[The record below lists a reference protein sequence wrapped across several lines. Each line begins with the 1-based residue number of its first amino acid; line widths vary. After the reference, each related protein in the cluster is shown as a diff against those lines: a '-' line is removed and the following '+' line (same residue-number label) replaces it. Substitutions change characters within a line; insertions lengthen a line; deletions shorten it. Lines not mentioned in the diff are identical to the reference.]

1 MVRVG
6 GEKYTQSVNCFF
18 WCLRTQVYTHRH
30 TYMWTE
36 RKTKTKTETQREN
49 IYEMIEQ
56 MKNKNRG
63 LGTTW
68 LTRWSA
74 FDTGT

>member
-1 MVRVG
+1 MG
-6 GEKYTQSVNCFF
+6 GEKYTQCKLLLLVSKDSDVH
-18 WCLRTQVYTHRH
+18 TQTHIYEDREK
-30 TYMWTE
+30 E
-36 RKTKTKTETQREN
+36 RQTETHREN

-63 LGTTW
+63 LRTTW

-74 FDTGT
+74 LDVGT